1 MVDSPDIS
9 GSVTASVTSFKKTDT
24 SSGPNPGEDEFPIIS
39 LIDDSGVNNYYDN
52 VLQNINTGPFRSSPT
67 LSPAFSSNTFP
78 ASSPAFINNLYNN
91 NNFDTS
97 SNSFTGNSLNSL
109 NINPY
114 YAPEE
119 FTYNQDPILIDH
131 ADNDEASESFK
142 EIVEENKNDDREV
155 SEVKSTTTEKI
166 IIEETERNNNRIN
179 LVNKKEQI
187 APTLIPTFFEEIEE
201 IAKKTE
207 KSSRSLSA
215 KDVFRKRVKAK
226 ELTNLVATIE
236 YQPPDDEVEEKTNN
250 LSDTINYITN
260 TVKCPE
266 LKEIGFCAQDNSYPH
281 DMVTDLVSNCSI
293 LSSFSAF
300 VPEDV
305 DTLGDNSD
313 SIISSEKDSDRPWSW
328 RVSAYNKRQVCDSY
342 LSFIRPSYVL
352 DSRG

>member
-1 MVDSPDIS
+1 
-9 GSVTASVTSFKKTDT
+9 
-24 SSGPNPGEDEFPIIS
+24 
-39 LIDDSGVNNYYDN
+39 
-52 VLQNINTGPFRSSPT
+52 
-67 LSPAFSSNTFP
+67 
-78 ASSPAFINNLYNN
+78 
-91 NNFDTS
+91 
-97 SNSFTGNSLNSL
+97 LNSL

-236 YQPPDDEVEEKTNN
+236 YQPPDDVVEEKTNN

-352 DSRG
+352 DSRGEHHIIIQTEKIVQSVSVDICQSPGSPCPGLSQCGVRSLCVQRYQYQYLLSLPTSSPSSSCPVITAVKFPSGCVCHSQVSENIFGDKLV